1 MGTSEPASHSKQLP
15 PRPLTIP
22 CPKPP
27 ASGGFQKGFRGA
39 PGSTIRPSSPF
50 HLLPALAK
58 RASARLAG
66 KGQHEFT
73 GGCGQAHGT
82 TRLPAPISLA
92 AGGTQPEQ
100 EAGQTQTAGALAVPR
115 ASAITACCPHTASQ
129 GHRREQPSINIS
141 IFRTSPH
148 LEEHQGRA
156 RRGTARAAG
165 MMSMSRTCFSS
176 RHGLHNQRT
185 SPAAPQ
191 GHDSSPA
198 QILEGISKGF
208 SALTPRAAGQI
219 RHPRVPLDFADPSGI
234 IATFSATPICAFGSR
249 RAHRAGFSTG
259 KAEPTP

>member
-1 MGTSEPASHSKQLP
+1 MDGDIRASKQLP

-39 PGSTIRPSSPF
+39 SGSTIRTSSPF

-58 RASARLAG
+58 RASTRLAD
-66 KGQHEFT
+66 KGQHEFA

-82 TRLPAPISLA
+82 TGLPARISLA
-92 AGGTQPEQ
+92 ARGTQPEQ
-100 EAGQTQTAGALAVPR
+100 KAGQTQTAGALAMPR
-115 ASAITACCPHTASQ
+115 ASAIIACCPHTASQ
-129 GHRREQPSINIS
+129 GHRKEQPSINIS
-141 IFRTSPH
+141 IFQTSPH

-156 RRGTARAAG
+156 SRGMARATG
-165 MMSMSRTCFSS
+165 TMPMSRTCFSS

-185 SPAAPQ
+185 SPATPR
-191 GHDSSPA
+191 GRDSSPA
-198 QILEGISKGF
+198 QTSVGISKGF
-208 SALTPRAAGQI
+208 NALTPRAAGQI
-219 RHPRVPLDFADPSGI
+219 RHPRVPLDFAAPGGI